1 MPWGYNRKVVHTAT
15 TSQLFLI
22 VIIQDGNGNLS
33 LKEFKKLIRPALDHI
48 FVCEGDE
55 EFEGIQIGRKILESQ
70 NLTKRCL
77 SSSEHVAQICRW
89 QNLPMHQ
96 VGGGSDPAKKCQIST
111 GLTRTSLAF

>member
-1 MPWGYNRKVVHTAT
+1 MRHISVSTLSSRYQALSVVKMPWGYNRKVVHTAT

-70 NLTKRCL
+70 NLTKM
-77 SSSEHVAQICRW
+77 SI
-89 QNLPMHQ
+89 
-96 VGGGSDPAKKCQIST
+96 
-111 GLTRTSLAF
+111 